1 MEDNIEN
8 KNKKCFKNSLILFNL
23 LLFLNGLVLL
33 VLSVI
38 ILNKTKFQDIIIIHI
53 SLSVVLLINS
63 CFGFCFNSKNKIN
76 ILFNS
81 ISFIFTLILSILLFL
96 NIDLDLIDSENE
108 KEYKNKK
115 LYYKIIILLSCF
127 ECFILIIFYSINNK
141 KYNTESGPS
150 LLKNISG
157 LKGEDLLKGVNF
169 NPDNDML
176 I

>member
-1 MEDNIEN
+1 M
-8 KNKKCFKNSLILFNL
+8 NL
-23 LLFLNGLVLL
+23 
-33 VLSVI
+33 
-38 ILNKTKFQDIIIIHI
+38 
-53 SLSVVLLINS
+53 
-63 CFGFCFNSKNKIN
+63 
-76 ILFNS
+76 LFNS

>member
-1 MEDNIEN
+1 MEDSIEN

-63 CFGFCFNSKNKIN
+63 CFGFCFDSKNKIN
-76 ILFNS
+76 IFFNS
-81 ISFIFTLILSILLFL
+81 ISFIFTLILSILLFI
-96 NIDLDLIDSENE
+96 NIDLDLIDNEYE
-108 KEYKNKK
+108 KEYTNKK
-115 LYYKIIILLSCF
+115 LYYKIILLLSCF
-127 ECFILIIFYSINNK
+127 ECLMLIIFYKLYNK
-141 KYNTESGPS
+141 KYYTENGPS